1 METVFTSPHEI
12 ERDVQRLAASGYVA
26 VHLDRNAKLCIAQV
40 SPVALVLLDTTSLLN
55 SRPGLKSGWKLQGRE
70 TPSRGFPPNRGS

>member
-26 VHLDRNAKLCIAQV
+26 VHLDRNAKLCIAHD
-40 SPVALVLLDTTSLLN
+40 SLSSCTGVARYNIAPKFKAGTQEWLETSGAGN
-55 SRPGLKSGWKLQGRE
+55 TK
-70 TPSRGFPPNRGS
+70 